1 MNDTD
6 KKEQLPIHIIVG
18 IIVFAKIKTEKSPR
32 IGKIGKTF
40 AKLSKMGWIMMSPDR
55 ESDVVNALYTQTS
68 VSDYKKLCGT
78 DILGLEES
86 HYNYDKF
93 VFEKFEKQL
102 NRIKEGWYRTGLIW
116 RENSIPLGNNK
127 CGSLGRLKSL
137 LKNLDQKHKVREAYD
152 SVIKDL
158 LENNIIEEVTY
169 TEINNSSK
177 E

>member
-1 MNDTD
+1 M
-6 KKEQLPIHIIVG
+6 L
-18 IIVFAKIKTEKSPR
+18 IKTEKSPR
-32 IGKIGKTF
+32 VGKIGKTF

-102 NRIKEGWYRTGLIW
+102 NRIKEGWYRKGLIW
-116 RENSIPLGNNK
+116 RET
-127 CGSLGRLKSL
+127 
-137 LKNLDQKHKVREAYD
+137 AYLWEITN
-152 SVIKDL
+152 V
-158 LENNIIEEVTY
+158 EVWAD
-169 TEINNSSK
+169 
-177 E
+177 